1 MEIERVTPVDTW
13 EAYVS
18 SITIVILPL
27 MISSDSWIGEKHSSV
42 RIPLVV
48 HWLCSNSFIFPTSS
62 AIVQEIEGMR
72 AAGLARMAYYYLDFR
87 DVKKQS
93 LYGLLSSLL
102 SQLSAES
109 DSCHEL
115 LSRLYSVNAGGT
127 RKPTSFSMSDCI
139 KDMLGLPGQGP
150 IYIVVDALDECPNIS
165 GTPSAR
171 EEVLELIEELVGLD
185 LPNLYLCVTSRPEI
199 DIRTVLD
206 PLKPLQISLHDENG
220 QKQDMIEYIKSVV
233 HSDRRMRRWREED
246 QKLVIDTL
254 SERADGM

>member
-1 MEIERVTPVDTW
+1 M
-13 EAYVS
+13 
-18 SITIVILPL
+18 
-27 MISSDSWIGEKHSSV
+27 
-42 RIPLVV
+42 
-48 HWLCSNSFIFPTSS
+48 FPTSS
-62 AIVQEIEGMR
+62 AIVQEIEGR
-72 AAGLARMAYYYLDFR
+72 RIAGLATMSYYYFDFR
-87 DVKKQS
+87 DVKKQN

-109 DSCHEL
+109 DPCHEL
-115 LSRLYSVNAGGT
+115 LSRLYSLNAGGT
-127 RKPTSFSMSDCI
+127 RKPTSFAMTECV

-171 EEVLELIEELVGLD
+171 EEVLELIEELVD
-185 LPNLYLCVTSRPEI
+185 LNLPHVYICVTSRPEI

-233 HSDRRMRRWREED
+233 HSDRKMRRWREED

-254 SERADGM
+254 SEKADGM